1 MSTGVLDPLIHDPGR
16 LRIIA
21 TLAALPDGDTLSV
34 ARLRAMIGLP
44 EGSPITHVRELSQ
57 AGYLRITK
65 TTGDGTQATGDGTQ
79 ATVTLTRASRASAI
93 HATSAAEPMRLVRPS
108 LITVVTAPGYDLGRK
123 ADVKA
128 AAR

>member
-1 MSTGVLDPLIHDPGR
+1 MSTGILDPLIHDPGR

-44 EGSPITHVRELSQ
+44 NGSPITHVRELSQ

-65 TTGDGTQATGDGTQ
+65 TGGGGT
-79 ATVTLTRASRASAI
+79 
-93 HATSAAEPMRLVRPS
+93 HATARPVSRYPQPPGWSAERSVSSAS
-108 LITVVTAPGYDLGRK
+108 T
-123 ADVKA
+123 
-128 AAR
+128 